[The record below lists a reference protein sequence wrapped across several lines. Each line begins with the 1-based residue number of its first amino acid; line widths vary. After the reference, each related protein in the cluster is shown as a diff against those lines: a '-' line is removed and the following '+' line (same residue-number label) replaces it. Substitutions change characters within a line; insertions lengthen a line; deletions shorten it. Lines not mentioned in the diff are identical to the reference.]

1 MTRSVPATGVPR
13 EHAPAATPPA
23 FAMTAGQVSL
33 DGRPVLRGID
43 LRITA
48 GEVVAVLGANG
59 SGKSTLIRALLGLT
73 PLAAGSTE
81 LYGLPPGRFRDWW
94 RIGYVPQR
102 LSVGGG
108 VPATVREVV
117 ASGRIARQRRL
128 RRTSAGDRAAVTRA
142 LDSVGLTGRAG
153 DPVGWLS
160 GGQQQRV
167 LIARA
172 LAGEPDTFVMDEPTA
187 GVDAESQ
194 RHLAVTLETLVE
206 QGKTVLLVAHEL
218 GPMAP
223 LITRSVVLRDGHIVH
238 DGAPPHATGRPDGQ
252 VPYDDAPPDGPG
264 CHPHPGHE
272 QVRPHA
278 YDVSGGPM
286 SPGAAQ

>member
-1 MTRSVPATGVPR
+1 MTRSAQATGV
-13 EHAPAATPPA
+13 APQQSQGVTPVA
-23 FAMTAGQVSL
+23 FAMTAGHVNL

-43 LRITA
+43 LRIEA

-73 PLAAGSTE
+73 PLSAGAAE
-81 LYGLPPGRFRDWW
+81 LYGVSPGRFRDWW

-117 ASGRIARQRRL
+117 ASGRVARQRRL
-128 RRTSAGDRAAVTRA
+128 RRTSAGDRAAVAGA
-142 LDSVGLTGRAG
+142 LDAVGLTGRAG

-194 RHLAVTLETLVE
+194 RHLAATLATLVE

-223 LITRSVVLRDGHIVH
+223 LITRSVVLRDGRVLHDGAPSAEPGHRHDGPVH
-238 DGAPPHATGRPDGQ
+238 DGADGT
-252 VPYDDAPPDGPG
+252 G
-264 CHPHPGHE
+264 CHPHPGRD
-272 QVRPHA
+272 QARPHA

-286 SPGAAQ
+286 MPGAAQ